1 MTLRPQPKIHVKI
14 SMELSSRR
22 VAKAVYESV
31 NPDNTGVP
39 ECLKLDML
47 LCGKRIEVS
56 ADSSCKVNTL
66 ISTVD
71 DLLKACQVSLEG
83 IVVAGEA

>member
-1 MTLRPQPKIHVKI
+1 MTLQPQPKILVEVSI
-14 SMELSSRR
+14 QLSSTL
-22 VAKAVYESV
+22 VAKAIYESV

-47 LCGKRIEVS
+47 LCGKRIEVNI
-56 ADSSCKVNTL
+56 DSSCKVNTL

-71 DLLKACQVSLEG
+71 DLLKSCEVSLKG
-83 IVVAGEA
+83 IEVAGEA